1 MGLKFVLTAFCLLDC
16 IVTHLHKEGREWTT
30 YLSGC
35 QEHLCGLSALTS
47 VSRGEQVD
55 NLRLN
60 QCVRAM
66 YLGTGKERRPCQW
79 CSSMP
84 SSLISVVLGF
94 IWVVVVVIVVLCCCC
109 VV

>member
-1 MGLKFVLTAFCLLDC
+1 MD
-16 IVTHLHKEGREWTT
+16 
-30 YLSGC
+30 YLPVRMPRTPVWSVSP
-35 QEHLCGLSALTS
+35 ES

-94 IWVVVVVIVVLCCCC
+94 VWVIVVVIVVLCCCC